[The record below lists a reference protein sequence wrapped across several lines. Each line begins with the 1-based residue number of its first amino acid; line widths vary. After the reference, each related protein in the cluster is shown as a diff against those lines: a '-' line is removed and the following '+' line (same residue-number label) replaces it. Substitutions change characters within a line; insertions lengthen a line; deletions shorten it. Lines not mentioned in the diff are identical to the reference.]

1 LNGLGF
7 ETGISVASIVL
18 TDVFQTD
25 GSDGAGS
32 VGPIDAHF
40 EAILASQAHGIAVL
54 VASELFEVIARAFP
68 KVMNVFRRFENFNHH
83 DELINDSLFHAV
95 FLADTG
101 FVESLEL
108 RIVEYDFQKPIP
120 FAKNLPLW

>member
-1 LNGLGF
+1 M
-7 ETGISVASIVL
+7 SVASIVL

-40 EAILASQAHGIAVL
+40 EA
-54 VASELFEVIARAFP
+54 
-68 KVMNVFRRFENFNHH
+68 
-83 DELINDSLFHAV
+83 V

-101 FVESLEL
+101 FVESLVL
-108 RIVEYDFQKPIP
+108 RIVEYDFQKTIP
-120 FAKNLPLW
+120 LAKKLTQW